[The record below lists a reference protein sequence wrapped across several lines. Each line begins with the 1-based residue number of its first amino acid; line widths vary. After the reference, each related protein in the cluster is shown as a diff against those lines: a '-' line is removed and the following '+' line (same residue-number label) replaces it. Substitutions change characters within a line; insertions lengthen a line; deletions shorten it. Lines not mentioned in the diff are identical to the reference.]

1 VELHH
6 WQDDLAFFLVLHHVD
21 LSLGSYLCSETLS
34 LETGIEQGYEGGD
47 EDFDFHLEI
56 HFGCGEMELEKH
68 F

>member
-6 WQDDLAFFLVLHHVD
+6 WQDDLAFFVVLHHVHV
-21 LSLGSYLCSETLS
+21 SLGSYLCSETQA

-47 EDFDFHLEI
+47 EDFHLEI
-56 HFGCGEMELEKH
+56 RFGCGEMELEKH